1 MEFTKIVRIFGTMRI
16 VAKSTLRNYWEL
28 NPECE
33 QPLLSW
39 YKTSIRAKWQNFN
52 EIRQQFGTCKVLG
65 NDRIIFKIKGNK
77 YRLVVKISF
86 SNQLIYIRFIG
97 THSEYDLINAKEI

>member
-1 MEFTKIVRIFGTMRI
+1 MRV
-16 VAKSTLRNYWEL
+16 VAKSTLREFWER

-39 YKTSIRAKWQNFN
+39 YKVTRQSNWKNFN
-52 EIRQQFGTCKVLG
+52 ELKAQFGKCKILG
-65 NDRIIFKIKGNK
+65 DDRVIFKIKGNK

-86 SNQLIYIRFIG
+86 LNKIIWIRFIG
-97 THSEYDLINAKEI
+97 SHEEYDSINAKEV